1 MKPCYCI
8 NPSCKQPDHPD
19 NNNTQVILERLDKIE
34 KQLQKKKLPK
44 PPKPKNNKL
53 RNGLIAVGG
62 ILLLLAAYPSYIFW
76 RYGFSATNPL
86 LLNRNSDE
94 FIYKTLTTSGGVY
107 SIAYSPDGKYL
118 ASGEN
123 DTIKIWDIETGRVVR
138 TLTGDLSWASS
149 IVYSPDGKYLAAG
162 GYF

>member
-1 MKPCYCI
+1 MKSNY
-8 NPSCKQPDHPD
+8 
-19 NNNTQVILERLDKIE
+19 
-34 KQLQKKKLPK
+34 KKKTLPK
-44 PPKPKNNKL
+44 PPKPNNNKL

-162 GYF
+162 GYFGTITIWRVGR